1 MLIVKY
7 SSSILNCLI
16 VKLIYHLLWN
26 RLSSKTIS
34 MHISKFLNDSYEI
47 LFCFHFQFH
56 FKKGISSLFQHAIN
70 VRSTFPLL
78 MTFFLQGNG
87 LNIIQRENETFNE
100 QCIYVNVFVCI
111 CCAERVWSNMWA
123 TRLYKVVWLANIY

>member
-1 MLIVKY
+1 MLIVKC
-7 SSSILNCLI
+7 SSGIFN
-16 VKLIYHLLWN
+16 
-26 RLSSKTIS
+26 SSKVKIEIIQFLLKS
-34 MHISKFLNDSYEI
+34 SNRSKLFIMKISKFLNSSYEN

-111 CCAERVWSNMWA
+111 CSAERV
-123 TRLYKVVWLANIY
+123 